1 MAVDNSKGHR
11 LQSELKVKL
20 QGTDWVSDVRAEKDT
35 AEALDL
41 GVVLTVVMAEVDKGE
56 WIRSLKVTA

>member
-1 MAVDNSKGHR
+1 M
-11 LQSELKVKL
+11 KL

-35 AEALDL
+35 AEAVDL